1 MLQVRLSSMNYPKQK
16 PQTVRLLEL
25 TKRLYASEKLRVSDI
40 ASEYNLSARTLRRD
54 MQKIRE
60 IIPLHN
66 ERGVWSLD
74 ILTLKTQSS
83 DLNHTLLQSFAH
95 NIDIEF
101 SSLDKSNIDAT
112 RISFAI
118 NYAKLP
124 KVLGE
129 QILHAIV
136 EQMQCSFQY
145 TKPTGNSKRVVDPMQ
160 LYTQNESWYL
170 IARDYKDNRI
180 KTFLLPKVE
189 KFVQLETPTTY
200 SEAMEREAE
209 KIVSN
214 IWHSSNAKESLVRL
228 YIKPHIAHYI
238 ERKQLHTTQEI
249 VDRHH
254 DGGLEIE
261 CIITN
266 KMEILPA
273 IKSWLP
279 HIYILEPKYMRDML
293 LYDIESYQQEHNYM
307 DI

>member
-1 MLQVRLSSMNYPKQK
+1 MNYPKQK

-74 ILTLKTQSS
+74 ILALERQSS
-83 DLNHTLLQSFAH
+83 DLDYTLLQSFAH

-101 SSLDKSNIDAT
+101 STLDRSAIDPT

-118 NYAKLP
+118 DYAKLP
-124 KVLGE
+124 KILGE
-129 QILHAIV
+129 QILHAMV
-136 EQMQCSFQY
+136 VQVQCSFLY
-145 TKPTGNSKRVVDPMQ
+145 LKPTGRSERVVDPMR

-170 IARDYKDNRI
+170 IARDYKDDRV
-180 KTFLLPKVE
+180 KTFLLPKIE
-189 KFVQLETPTTY
+189 QFEILDTPSTFTK
-200 SEAMEREAE
+200 AMEREVD
-209 KIVSN
+209 KIISN
-214 IWHSSNAKESLVRL
+214 IWHSSNSSERLVRL
-228 YIKPHIAHYI
+228 YIKPQIAHYI
-238 ERKQLHTTQEI
+238 ERKKLHTTQLI
-249 VDRHH
+249 VDRHY
-254 DGGLEIE
+254 DGGLEIH
-261 CIITN
+261 CTITN
-266 KMEILPA
+266 ELEILPA

-279 HIYILEPKYMRDML
+279 HIHILEPRWLRDSLDKDL
-293 LYDIESYQQEHNYM
+293 LIYKQESLDM